1 MLEDGRDASDE
12 GVSGGRGKYIP
23 RGFGFG
29 VAGAGFVAVLY
40 LRFGG
45 IVASVL
51 CKLLVSL

>member
-1 MLEDGRDASDE
+1 MLRMRESVVD
-12 GVSGGRGKYIP
+12 GKYIP
-23 RGFGFG
+23 RSFGFG
-29 VAGAGFVAVLY
+29 AAGAGFVAVLY